1 MIPLTM
7 LPHNWK
13 RCRQLNP
20 AQLRLAVSW
29 GLRVATTI
37 ATAVNRHPAKASEL
51 SCDKINHSVVSV
63 AKNIM
68 KIACKHTIMV
78 TENIVIMLRCT

>member
-51 SCDKINHSVVSV
+51 H
-63 AKNIM
+63 
-68 KIACKHTIMV
+68 
-78 TENIVIMLRCT
+78 EL

>member
-7 LPHNWK
+7 LPHNRK

-37 ATAVNRHPAKASEL
+37 ATALR
-51 SCDKINHSVVSV
+51 
-63 AKNIM
+63 
-68 KIACKHTIMV
+68 KHTPQR
-78 TENIVIMLRCT
+78 ENSKLQSRGETTGESARQSSSSQSQ